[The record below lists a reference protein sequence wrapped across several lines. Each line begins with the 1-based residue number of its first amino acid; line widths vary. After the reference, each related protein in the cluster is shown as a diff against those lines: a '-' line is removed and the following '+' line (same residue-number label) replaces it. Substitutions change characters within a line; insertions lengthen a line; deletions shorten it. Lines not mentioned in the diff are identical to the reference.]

1 MKIKFERDT
10 MPDDLYNALLLHF
23 VKQAV
28 AQGLTVEKQ
37 SQFVNWQV
45 ECELVQPTH
54 KEMLWTMTE
63 P

>member
-1 MKIKFERDT
+1 MKIKFEQDT

-28 AQGLTVEKQ
+28 AQGLPVETQ

-45 ECELVQPTH
+45 ECKLLQPTH
-54 KEMLWTMTE
+54 
-63 P
+63 